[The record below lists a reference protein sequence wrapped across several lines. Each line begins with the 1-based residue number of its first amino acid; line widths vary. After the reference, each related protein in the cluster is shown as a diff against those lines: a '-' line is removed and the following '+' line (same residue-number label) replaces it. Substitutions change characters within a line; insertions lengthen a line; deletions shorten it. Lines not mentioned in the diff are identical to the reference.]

1 MLQRTCFLLNH
12 RTRSSPGAHIITD
25 AWHTVLNS
33 DPLVDSDEECPDE
46 HLRLDYSGPL
56 RHCMLVVYAHLSYR
70 SANAGDNTSTR
81 TTPNSPTRGV
91 QPGYTNLARI
101 PELSVQNWVF
111 VNSLLYPDWFVRNPD
126 RISCAMHNFKSIS

>member
-12 RTRSSPGAHIITD
+12 RTRSSPSAHMITD

-46 HLRLDYSGPL
+46 HLRLDYSEL
-56 RHCMLVVYAHLSYR
+56 IRHCIIAVYAHLSYR

-81 TTPNSPTRGV
+81 TTPNSRTRGV
-91 QPGYTNLARI
+91 QPDYSNLARI
-101 PELSVQNWVF
+101 RELSHSELGLCEFSVVSRL
-111 VNSLLYPDWFVRNPD
+111 VCTES
-126 RISCAMHNFKSIS
+126 